1 MKFLHVADFHLDSA
15 FSGFERDV
23 ADQKRAE
30 LRECFADAMKIAKEN
45 EVDLVLMPGDIFDTP
60 YCTANTRKFVFDAI
74 ANAGCPVVIAP
85 GNHDYYTKNG
95 IYADRSLPENAYVF
109 NSNELGRF
117 DFDDIGVS
125 VIGYAF
131 TSDRYDH
138 SPLASGDVP
147 LSGFNTNILCAH
159 TELSNGFSKYA
170 PLTTFEIAKYNF
182 AYAALGHVHIA
193 PEPQKVSESVI
204 AYSGFPQGRSFD
216 ETGVGG
222 AYLVDYDPKSGTTR
236 VDRIKLSRMIYQIER
251 VDVTALDCDKDV
263 IERVLEMAK
272 SKNYGENT
280 ALRVILVGSVSSDY
294 SINEAKLA
302 CAKEFSHFALMQI
315 KNDTTANF
323 DLEYL
328 ERDISIRGEIYREL
342 LPLLNSVNEEERAK
356 ASMALK
362 FAFAALDKREFGID
376 G

>member
-30 LRECFADAMKIAKEN
+30 LRECFDDAMKIAKEN
-45 EVDLVLMPGDIFDTP
+45 SVDLVLIAGDVFDTP
-60 YCTANTRKFVFDAI
+60 YCTANTKKFVFDAI
-74 ANAGCPVVIAP
+74 EKAGCPVVIAP

-109 NSNELGRF
+109 NSSELGRF
-117 DFDDIGVS
+117 DFDEIGVS

-131 TSDRYDH
+131 TSDRYDS
-138 SPLASGDVP
+138 SPLAGDVP

-159 TELSNGFSKYA
+159 TELGVGFSKYA
-170 PLTTFEIAKYNF
+170 PMTVHEIARYNF

-193 PEPQKVSESVI
+193 PEPQKVNESVI

-222 AYLVDYDPKSGTTR
+222 AYLVEYDPKTGTTS
-236 VDRIKLSRMIYQIER
+236 VDKINLSRLVYQVER
-251 VDVTALDCDKDV
+251 VDITALDSDSDV
-263 IERVLEMAK
+263 INSILEMAK
-272 SKNYGENT
+272 LKGYGEST
-280 ALRVILVGSVSSDY
+280 ALRVILVGSVSSEY
-294 SINEAKLA
+294 AINEVRLA
-302 CAKEFSHFALMQI
+302 SAKEFSHFALMQI

-342 LPLLNSVNEEERAK
+342 LPLLNSADEQERAK